1 MALQLRR
8 GTDAERSAVTFADG
22 ELVYTTDTKKL
33 YVGDGATAGG
43 NSASADTLDSL
54 TDTNLTGSTN
64 NDVLTYNASTSKWE
78 SVSVPGLGR
87 IALTDLTDVYPGPFY
102 TGEILQ
108 FNGVQFAPTSIN
120 QIINPGSSLNLNLI
134 ADDST
139 IMVNATTSTFTG
151 DLTGSV
157 FGDDS
162 SIIVNGL
169 SNTLHG
175 DLTGNVTGNAFG
187 AHTGTLDGDLTGSV
201 FGGDSSV
208 IVDGNNN
215 SINTSSITSSDNVIT
230 VTGPITSSDVS
241 FVVTG
246 SGTNPGEIHL
256 GRNGTG
262 DLSADTIPNG
272 RLTFNRTD
280 TVNAGTITTSFIIG
294 NNDRLSFFHN
304 TTGNTSNLPSYVV
317 MKDSKFGIGTLTP
330 TTTLDVAGEGRF
342 TGFVQFGSLTTV
354 QRNALTAANG
364 MVIYNSTDNKFQGYE
379 NSAWVNLV

>member
-43 NSASADTLDSL
+43 NSITALTTTLD
-54 TDTNLTGSTN
+54 
-64 NDVLTYNASTSKWE
+64 
-78 SVSVPGLGR
+78 
-87 IALTDLTDVYPGPFY
+87 
-102 TGEILQ
+102 
-108 FNGVQFAPTSIN
+108 
-120 QIINPGSSLNLNLI
+120 
-134 ADDST
+134 
-139 IMVNATTSTFTG
+139 G

-162 SIIVNGL
+162 
-169 SNTLHG
+169 TL
-175 DLTGNVTGNAFG
+175 
-187 AHTGTLDGDLTGSV
+187 
-201 FGGDSSV
+201 

-215 SINTSSITSSDNVIT
+215 SINTSSIIATSNNVIT

-241 FVVTG
+241 FLVTG

-304 TTGNTSNLPSYVV
+304 SAGNASNLPSYVV
-317 MKDSKFGIGTLTP
+317 MKDSKFGIGTITP

-354 QRNALTAANG
+354 QRDALTAANG

-379 NSAWVNLV
+379 NGAWVNLI